1 MEKNTN
7 ENLINVSSSDAEE
20 FLSMSAEDEKALK
33 EKDMQAEIASFDEDA
48 PIQIEGM
55 DQEEDI
61 DSSLRFKLDQFEG
74 PLDLLYHLIKVAKID
89 IRDIFI
95 SQITEQYL
103 EMMKDIDSLDME
115 KAADFTLMAATLL
128 EIKSKQLL
136 PKPEVLE
143 ESDEEDPEEKLY
155 RQLEEYKLFKEASE
169 KMKEIEDVGKF
180 YKKPD
185 DSAGEYRYELPE
197 KLSVDALI
205 NAFSNLLH
213 RVSVKAEEIT
223 ERKIVK
229 DRFTVAEKIAQIKDA
244 LLLKPKFKF
253 NELFEADYS
262 KSEIINT
269 FLALLE
275 LLKTQIIKVEQTST
289 FGEIEITKREEEK
302 NGKS

>member
-33 EKDMQAEIASFDEDA
+33 EKNMQAEIASFDEDA

-302 NGKS
+302 

>member
-1 MEKNTN
+1 MDKITN
-7 ENLINVSSSDAEE
+7 ENLNTVSSSQVED
-20 FLSMSAEDEKALK
+20 FLSMTEEEKQELK
-33 EKDMQAEIASFDEDA
+33 QKELQKEIESFDQDA

-55 DQEEDI
+55 AQEEDI

-136 PKPEVLE
+136 PKPEALE
-143 ESDEEDPEEKLY
+143 EVDEEDPEEKLY

-253 NELFEADYS
+253 NDLFEEDYS

-289 FGEIEITKREEEK
+289 FGEIDIIKREEEK
-302 NGKS
+302 

>member
-20 FLSMSAEDEKALK
+20 FLSMSAEDEKSLK

-302 NGKS
+302 

>member
-1 MEKNTN
+1 MDKNTK
-7 ENLINVSSSDAEE
+7 ENNISVSTSQAEE
-20 FLSMSAEDEKALK
+20 FLSDTQNLEELKQKDLEK
-33 EKDMQAEIASFDEDA
+33 EIASFDQDA

-55 DQEEDI
+55 EQEEDI

-136 PKPEVLE
+136 PKPEVV
-143 ESDEEDPEEKLY
+143 SDADEEDPEEKLY

-169 KMKEIEDVGKF
+169 KMKEIEDIGKF

-185 DSAGEYRYELPE
+185 DSAGSYRYELPE
-197 KLSVDALI
+197 KLEVDALI
-205 NAFSNLLH
+205 SAFSNLLH

-229 DRFTVAEKIAQIKDA
+229 DRFTVAEKIAQIKDT
-244 LLLKPKFKF
+244 LLLKPRFQF
-253 NELFEADYS
+253 TELFEADYS

-275 LLKTQIIKVEQTST
+275 LLKTQIIKVEQSST
-289 FGEIEITKREEEK
+289 FGNIDIIKREEEK
-302 NGKS
+302 

>member
-180 YKKPD
+180 YKKPA

-302 NGKS
+302 

>member
-1 MEKNTN
+1 MDKNTK
-7 ENLINVSSSDAEE
+7 ENNIAVSTSQAEE
-20 FLSMSAEDEKALK
+20 FLSDTQNLEELKQKDLEK
-33 EKDMQAEIASFDEDA
+33 EIASFDQDA

-55 DQEEDI
+55 EQEEDI

-136 PKPEVLE
+136 PKPEVV
-143 ESDEEDPEEKLY
+143 SDADEEDPEEKLY

-185 DSAGEYRYELPE
+185 DSAGSYRYELPE
-197 KLSVDALI
+197 KLEVDALI
-205 NAFSNLLH
+205 SAFSNLLH

-244 LLLKPKFKF
+244 LLLKPRFQF
-253 NELFEADYS
+253 TELFEADYS

-275 LLKTQIIKVEQTST
+275 LLKTQIIKVEQSST
-289 FGEIEITKREEEK
+289 FGNIDIIKREEEK
-302 NGKS
+302 

>member
-229 DRFTVAEKIAQIKDA
+229 DRFTVSEKIAQIKDA

-302 NGKS
+302 

>member
-1 MEKNTN
+1 MEKNTK
-7 ENLINVSSSDAEE
+7 ENLINVSTSDAED
-20 FLSMSAEDEKALK
+20 FLSMSKEEEKALK
-33 EKDMQAEIASFDEDA
+33 DKELKDEIASFDEDA

-55 DQEEDI
+55 EQEEDI

-89 IRDIFI
+89 IREIFI

-136 PKPEVLE
+136 PKPEVFE
-143 ESDEEDPEEKLY
+143 ETDEEDPEEKLY

-185 DSAGEYRYELPE
+185 DTAGEYRYELPE

-213 RVSVKAEEIT
+213 RVSAKAEEIT

-302 NGKS
+302 

>member
-197 KLSVDALI
+197 KLNVDALI

-302 NGKS
+302 

>member
-1 MEKNTN
+1 MDKITN
-7 ENLINVSSSDAEE
+7 ENLNTISSSQVED
-20 FLSMSAEDEKALK
+20 FLSMTEEEKEELK
-33 EKDMQAEIASFDEDA
+33 QKELQAEIESFDQDA
-48 PIQIEGM
+48 PIRIEGM
-55 DQEEDI
+55 SQEEDI

-143 ESDEEDPEEKLY
+143 EVDEEDPEEKLY

-213 RVSVKAEEIT
+213 RVSAKAEEIT

-253 NELFEADYS
+253 NELFEEDYS

-289 FGEIEITKREEEK
+289 FGEIDIKKREEEK
-302 NGKS
+302 

>member
-115 KAADFTLMAATLL
+115 KATDFTLMAATLL

-302 NGKS
+302 

>member
-33 EKDMQAEIASFDEDA
+33 EKDLQAEIASFDEDA

-128 EIKSKQLL
+128 EIKTKQLL

-213 RVSVKAEEIT
+213 RVRVKAEEIT

-229 DRFTVAEKIAQIKDA
+229 DRFTVAEK
-244 LLLKPKFKF
+244 
-253 NELFEADYS
+253 NCS
-262 KSEIINT
+262 N
-269 FLALLE
+269 
-275 LLKTQIIKVEQTST
+275 
-289 FGEIEITKREEEK
+289 
-302 NGKS
+302 

>member
-302 NGKS
+302 

>member
-1 MEKNTN
+1 MENNTKEKLN
-7 ENLINVSSSDAEE
+7 QSQVSSSQIEE
-20 FLSMSAEDEKALK
+20 FLTMTEEEQKELK
-33 EKDMQAEIASFDEDA
+33 EKELKAEIESFDENA

-55 DQEEDI
+55 EQEEDI

-143 ESDEEDPEEKLY
+143 ETDEEDPEEKLY

-213 RVSVKAEEIT
+213 RVSVKAEEMT

-253 NELFEADYS
+253 DELFEADYS

-289 FGEIEITKREEEK
+289 FGEIDILKREEEK
-302 NGKS
+302 

>member
-1 MEKNTN
+1 MEN
-7 ENLINVSSSDAEE
+7 ESKIDKKVDE
-20 FLSMSAEDEKALK
+20 FLSEPQNSVEVA
-33 EKDMQAEIASFDEDA
+33 FDVDA

-55 DQEEDI
+55 DQPDDI
-61 DSSLRFKLDQFEG
+61 DSSLKFKLEQFEG
-74 PLDLLYHLIKVAKID
+74 PLDLLYHLIKVAKIN

-103 EMMKDIDSLDME
+103 EMMKDIDNIDME

-136 PKPEVLE
+136 PKPEVVGE
-143 ESDEEDPEEKLY
+143 QEIEDPEEKLY

-169 KMKEIEDVGKF
+169 KLKNIEDVGKF
-180 YKKPD
+180 YKEPD
-185 DSAGEYRYELPE
+185 DSAGQYRYELPE
-197 KLSVDALI
+197 KLDVDALI

-213 RVSVKAEEIT
+213 RVSVKAETIT
-223 ERKIVK
+223 ERKIEK
-229 DRFTVAEKIAQIKDA
+229 DRFTVAEKIAQIKDS
-244 LLLKPKFKF
+244 LLMKPRFKF

-275 LLKTQIIKVEQTST
+275 LLKSQYIKVDQSDT
-289 FGEIEITKREEEK
+289 FGEIDVFKREDK
-302 NGKS
+302 

>member
-1 MEKNTN
+1 MEKNTK
-7 ENLINVSSSDAEE
+7 ENLNQNQVSSSQVEE
-20 FLSMSAEDEKALK
+20 FLTMTEDEQKELK
-33 EKDMQAEIASFDEDA
+33 EKELKKEIEAFDEDA

-55 DQEEDI
+55 EQEEDI

-89 IRDIFI
+89 IREIFI

-115 KAADFTLMAATLL
+115 KSADFTLMAATLL

-143 ESDEEDPEEKLY
+143 ETDEEDPEEKLY

-180 YKKPD
+180 FKKPD

-213 RVSVKAEEIT
+213 RVSVKAEEMT

-244 LLLKPKFKF
+244 LLLKSKFKF

-289 FGEIEITKREEEK
+289 FGEIDILKREEEK
-302 NGKS
+302 

>member
-1 MEKNTN
+1 MENNTK
-7 ENLINVSSSDAEE
+7 ENLNQSQVSSSQVEE
-20 FLSMSAEDEKALK
+20 FLTMTEEEQKELK
-33 EKDMQAEIASFDEDA
+33 EKELKAEIESFDENA

-55 DQEEDI
+55 EQEEDI

-143 ESDEEDPEEKLY
+143 ETDEEDPEEKLY

-213 RVSVKAEEIT
+213 RVSVKAEEMT

-253 NELFEADYS
+253 DELFEADYS

-289 FGEIEITKREEEK
+289 FGEIDILKREEEK
-302 NGKS
+302 